1 MLKHNIMFKFMLIF
15 IPSILAVYVGM
26 FLFLQKYMYDKSI
39 GSVRKLS
46 IEAQTYTMNNIE
58 KEGKIEDFYANA
70 NLIASY
76 LSSTFDMRVQIYRNP
91 NELIA
96 DTKKEAL
103 PLMDSD
109 IEESFAGKK
118 AYLIKKG
125 TTYPML
131 LFSCPIYYQDRV
143 IGVERFIIGMK
154 KEADLLIK
162 LNLTFSV
169 LFLLVVLISIFFI
182 NKTAQSISQ
191 PIENLREMSNR
202 MAKGNYNKIINKY
215 KHMEIQQLAN
225 DFNLLAEAIQF
236 HIGELES
243 EKKRQ
248 KDFVDQITHELKT
261 PITSILGYAEIIPKL
276 DDPLKIEESL
286 SYISKE
292 GKRLQKLVEEI
303 LYSNQ
308 NNHNCF
314 IIKPSIM
321 DLADLIRD
329 CLRIMNVKFNQ
340 YHISVHNEVDKC
352 SILADYDKT
361 KQVLLNIFENIVKY
375 SDALHI
381 YINIMNADDKNI
393 TVMIKDDGIGIGK
406 NVLSA
411 WDNRT
416 NHHTKRMPS
425 SAGSGYGL
433 LICDQIMKAQGG
445 SISISSRDSEG
456 ASVFLT
462 WLTPSQISKM
472 KAI

>member
-15 IPSILAVYVGM
+15 IPSILAVYAGM
-26 FLFLQKYMYDKSI
+26 LLFLQKYMYDKSI

-46 IEAQTYTMNNIE
+46 LEAQTYTMNNIE

-76 LSSTFDMRVQIYRNP
+76 LSSTFDMRVQIYQKQ

-96 DTKKEAL
+96 DTEKGAL

-125 TTYPML
+125 TTYPIL

-143 IGVERFIIGMK
+143 IGIERFIVGMK
-154 KEADLLIK
+154 KEADLLTK
-162 LNLTFSV
+162 LNFTFAV
-169 LFLLVVLISIFFI
+169 LFLLTVIISIIFI

-202 MAKGNYNKIINKY
+202 MAKGDYNKIRNKY

-236 HIGELES
+236 HISELEN

-261 PITSILGYAEIIPKL
+261 PITSILGYAEIIPQL
-276 DDPLKIEESL
+276 TDQFKIEESL

-308 NNHNCF
+308 QNQNQF

-321 DLADLIRD
+321 DFADLIRD
-329 CLRIMNVKFNQ
+329 CLRIMNVKFNR
-340 YHISVHNEVDKC
+340 YHISVHNEVHKS

-381 YINIMNADDKNI
+381 YIKVTKADVKNL
-393 TVMIKDDGIGIGK
+393 TVMIKDDGIGIGQ

-411 WDNRT
+411 WNNRT
-416 NHHTKRMPS
+416 DYHTKRLPS

-433 LICDQIMKAQGG
+433 LICDQIMKKQGG
-445 SISISSRDSEG
+445 SISISSKDSEG
-456 ASVFLT
+456 TIIFLT
-462 WLTPSQISKM
+462 WLAPSQISKM